1 MSDKEVFLVT
11 LTLLCL
17 VAILLF
23 AMRTLTTIK
32 KARLQ
37 ADSDQAY
44 RVIAERSAEAQ
55 AEAASAL
62 TSIAASL
69 ADLSGRVIA
78 IEKVLKE
85 VQ

>member
-1 MSDKEVFLVT
+1 MSDQEVFLFT
-11 LTLLCL
+11 LSLLSG

-32 KARLQ
+32 KARLA
-37 ADSDQAY
+37 ADRDQAY
-44 RVIAERSAEAQ
+44 RIIAERSAAAQ
-55 AEAASAL
+55 AEAATAL